1 MTVSF
6 LSRFKVKP
14 DRESDFAAMIPLM
27 EANAKHEP
35 GTLGYKF
42 YRLEAANWFAVF
54 ESFVD
59 EAADK
64 AHQANP
70 ANADIIVTMIECMDG
85 GYTREYLYPVEGGH

>member
-1 MTVSF
+1 MSVSF

-14 DRESDFAAMIPLM
+14 ERDADFAALIPLM
-27 EANAKHEP
+27 EANAVHES

-42 YRLEAANWFAVF
+42 YRLKEPNWFAVF

-59 EAADK
+59 EAADQ

-70 ANADIIVTMIECMDG
+70 ANSEIIKQMIECMDG
-85 GYTREYLYPVEGGH
+85 GYVREYLFPIDSQK

>member
-14 DRESDFAAMIPLM
+14 DQDAAFASLIPLM

-35 GTLGYKF
+35 GTLSYKF
-42 YRLEAANWFAVF
+42 YRLEAPNWFAVF

-64 AHQANP
+64 SHQANP
-70 ANADIIVTMIECMDG
+70 ANADIIAKMIEYMDG
-85 GYTREYLYPVEGGH
+85 GYTREYLYPIDGGQ